1 MNATYRKAL
10 IVGVT
15 SVIAAALRVGMWL
28 PNVKPLG
35 SLSLYSGSRMR
46 LWLAWIPAIGVML
59 LTDWLLGYSP
69 NWPTYACFLIDV
81 LIGYFVIRKI
91 TVARIGGAAFLSAL
105 QFYLITNFFVW
116 FNAPNLAPPGGYPK
130 TLAGLIECF
139 TLALPFFGY
148 TLIGNLG
155 FSAAMFGADALLARS
170 TAPAAVAESSAP

>member
-1 MNATYRKAL
+1 MNSTLRTVL

-15 SVIAAALRVGMWL
+15 SILAVALRLGMWL

-35 SLSLYSGSRMR
+35 SLGLYSGSRMR
-46 LWLAWIPAIGVML
+46 LWLAWVPAIGVML
-59 LTDWLLGYSP
+59 VTDWLLRYSP
-69 NWPTYACFLIDV
+69 SWPTYACFVIDA
-81 LIGYFVIRKI
+81 LIGYVVIRKI

-116 FNAPNLAPPGGYPK
+116 LYSSPLPTPHGYPK
-130 TLAGLIECF
+130 TLAGLIECY

-155 FSAAMFGADALLARS
+155 FCAAMFGADAFLARS
-170 TAPAAVAESSAP
+170 AAPAPIAESGAQ